1 MEPVTLFSELWFESE
16 PQLDLEVLA
25 GVVTGATVAGDAP
38 ALAHPRFTFTYEGG
52 EQSAILTAFF
62 EPSEEHVGEMHAT
75 TEQTWDWEAADEV
88 LARCTHQLM
97 VAEVFGRVHAP
108 SERLEAYLPTLC
120 AAIDLLEPAAIW
132 LPNSAKVAN
141 PAEILREPQ
150 VACVNVRLFRVEDS
164 DECFMDTLGLHV
176 LGLPEFQCRF
186 RDEDPSAIA
195 GFLYDCAGYL
205 LDHGEVIEDGDTIG
219 DRPWRCHFDMARV
232 EPERRALTLSDA

>member
-52 EQSAILTAFF
+52 EQSAILTAFL
-62 EPSEEHVGEMHAT
+62 EPAEDHVGEMRAT

-141 PAEILREPQ
+141 PAEILR
-150 VACVNVRLFRVEDS
+150 
-164 DECFMDTLGLHV
+164 
-176 LGLPEFQCRF
+176 
-186 RDEDPSAIA
+186 
-195 GFLYDCAGYL
+195 
-205 LDHGEVIEDGDTIG
+205 DHGEVIEDGDTIG